1 MDTFSSLDIHRLS
14 IEDALRRL
22 NTSRTGLTCTE
33 AQRRLSQFGPNVL
46 ARPAQGSLVR
56 DIARQFTHFLAV
68 LLWIAA
74 GLSFLGSYFNP
85 KENTTMIGWS
95 IIGVI
100 VLNAIFTFVQEYRA
114 ERTLTALRRLLPTLT
129 WVVREG
135 RELEV
140 PREQLVP
147 GDLLLLDE
155 GQQVPGDA
163 RLIDVVGLRVDL
175 SSLTGES
182 AAKLRNSEPAVDGE
196 VLGASNLVFAGTTVV
211 SGHGRAVVYG
221 TGMQTE
227 FGKVANLTTA
237 TPTGT
242 SPLQREVTH
251 VAHVVAVIS
260 VFMGLSFFA
269 LGWWLGLGIWISAIF
284 GIGIIVAYVP
294 EGLLPTLTLSLAM
307 ASQRM
312 AKRHALIKHLPSVE
326 TLGSTTVICTDKT
339 GTLTENRMKVDQL
352 FVDHFEVAIRNNCL
366 VIGGRVCPAAEIE
379 QWKPLFDAISYCHNV
394 KRGRHGDGRM
404 AFTGDPTEVALVEFA
419 HDHGLLHREPQPRMG
434 ELPFDADR
442 KRMTTLHWMQGRLV
456 AYVKGAPE
464 SLLPLCTR
472 QLHDNQLIDL
482 TVDQRQALLLRSR
495 IYAQQAYRV
504 LAVAMREIPSGT
516 EQLSIEHV
524 EQELTFL
531 GLVALIDPPRREVPD
546 AIQRCR
552 RAGIRVIMLTGDHPE
567 TALAIGRHIGL
578 SKPDKTMH
586 HHQLTFLVDGPGL
599 DRLTDAQLRQ
609 LLTPTLPDEPDPIF
623 ARMAPRH
630 KMRIVSMLRER
641 GDIVAVTGDGV
652 NDAPAL
658 KHADIGIAMGLA
670 GTDVAKEAADMILL
684 DDNFATIVNAVE
696 EGRAVYA
703 NIRKFVSY
711 VLASNLAEA
720 VPYIAFGLFAI
731 PVPLTVLQILAI
743 DLGTNVLPAL
753 ALGAE
758 RPHAGIMKMP
768 PRPRSERLMNRSL
781 ILRAYGFLGLIEGL
795 VALGAFFWFL
805 LSQGW
810 NLGEPLDWS
819 SPLYRQATTVTF
831 AGIVTGQIANAFAC
845 LSERLS
851 VTQLGWRDNPLLLWG
866 IGSEIALLLFFIYT
880 PWGHALLSTA
890 AFPLW
895 IWPILM
901 VGALL
906 LLLAEESR
914 KIMASRVLPF
924 NAGGFP
930 AQPQHRNASSPIQPS
945 GHRPKG

>member
-1 MDTFSSLDIHRLS
+1 MDPSISFDIHRLS
-14 IEDALRRL
+14 LDDALSRL
-22 NTSRTGLTCTE
+22 ATNIRGLTDTE
-33 AQRRLSQFGPNVL
+33 ARQRLLQFGPNVL
-46 ARPAQGSLVR
+46 TRPAQGSLLRGIV
-56 DIARQFTHFLAV
+56 RQFTHFLAV

-74 GLSFLGSYFNP
+74 GLSFLSSYFNP
-85 KENTTMIGWS
+85 KDDTTMIGWS

-100 VLNAIFTFVQEYRA
+100 VLNAVFTFVQEYRV
-114 ERTLTALRRLLPTLT
+114 ERTLAALRRLLPTLT
-129 WVVREG
+129 WVMRDG

-147 GDLLLLDE
+147 GDLLLLEE
-155 GQQVPGDA
+155 GQQVPADA
-163 RLIDVVGLRVDL
+163 RLIEAVGLRVDL

-182 AAKLRNSEPAVDGE
+182 AAKPRTSEPAVDGD
-196 VLGASNLVFAGTTVV
+196 VLGAANLVFAGTTVV
-211 SGHGRAVVYG
+211 SGHGRAMVYG

-237 TPTGT
+237 VPVGI

-251 VAHVVAVIS
+251 VAHVVALIS

-339 GTLTENRMKVDQL
+339 GTLTENRMRVDRL
-352 FVDHFEVAIRNNCL
+352 FIDNFEVARRNNCL
-366 VIGGRVCPAAEIE
+366 AIGGRVCPATEIE

-394 KRGRHGDGRM
+394 KRGKHGDGRT

-442 KRMTTLHWMQGRLV
+442 KRMTTLHWQQGRLV
-456 AYVKGAPE
+456 AYIKGAPE
-464 SLLPLCTR
+464 SVLPLCTT
-472 QLHDNQLIDL
+472 QLHHNQPIDL
-482 TVDQRQALLLRSR
+482 SADQRRALLLRSR
-495 IYAQQAYRV
+495 SYAQQAYRV

-516 EQLSIEHV
+516 AQLSV
-524 EQELTFL
+524 EQVERDLTFL

-546 AIQRCR
+546 AIQRCG
-552 RAGIRVIMLTGDHPE
+552 RAGIRVIMLTGDHPA

-578 SKPDKTMH
+578 SRSDNTTYLQ
-586 HHQLTFLVDGPGL
+586 QLTPVIDGPGL

-609 LLTPTLPDEPDPIF
+609 LLTPSVPGEPDPIF

-630 KMRIVSMLRER
+630 KMRIVSMLRDG

-658 KHADIGIAMGLA
+658 KHADIGVAMGVA

-684 DDNFATIVNAVE
+684 DDNFATIVNAIE

-711 VLASNLAEA
+711 VLSSNLAEA
-720 VPYIAFGLFAI
+720 VPYVAFGLFAI

-758 RPHAGIMKMP
+758 RPHAGLMMMP
-768 PRPRSERLMNRSL
+768 PRPRNERLMNRSL
-781 ILRAYGFLGLIEGL
+781 VLRAYGFLGLIEGL

-805 LSQGW
+805 FSQGW
-810 NLGEPLDWS
+810 NWGEPLDWS

-845 LSERLS
+845 RSERLS
-851 VTQLGWRDNPLLLWG
+851 VTQLGLGDNRMLLWG
-866 IGSEIALLLFFIYT
+866 IGSEVALLVFFIYT
-880 PWGHALLSTA
+880 PWGNALLATA
-890 AFPLW
+890 AVPLW
-895 IWPILM
+895 VWPILM
-901 VGALL
+901 FGALL
-906 LLLAEESR
+906 LLLAEEAR
-914 KIMASRVLPF
+914 KYLADRVLRF
-924 NAGGFP
+924 ISGGLP
-930 AQPQHRNASSPIQPS
+930 AHSPHKNASSRIQPS

>member
-1 MDTFSSLDIHRLS
+1 MDISSHSDMHRLS
-14 IEDALRRL
+14 VDDALRRL
-22 NTSRTGLTCTE
+22 NTHRTGLTSTE

-46 ARPAQGSLVR
+46 ARPDQGSLVR
-56 DIARQFTHFLAV
+56 GIVRQFTHFLAV

-74 GLSFLGSYFNP
+74 GLSFLGGYFNP
-85 KENTTMIGWS
+85 KEDTTMIGWS

-100 VLNAIFTFVQEYRA
+100 VLNAAFTFVQEYRA
-114 ERTLTALRRLLPTLT
+114 ERTLTALRRLLPTLS

-135 RELEV
+135 REGEV

-155 GQQVPGDA
+155 GQQVPADA
-163 RLIDVVGLRVDL
+163 RLIEVIGLRVDL

-182 AAKLRNSEPAVDGE
+182 SAKSRTAEPVLDGD

-221 TGMQTE
+221 TGIQTE

-237 TPTGT
+237 TPAGI

-251 VAHVVAVIS
+251 VAHVVVVIS

-269 LGWWLGLGIWISAIF
+269 LGWWLGLGLWISAIF

-312 AKRHALIKHLPSVE
+312 AKRQALIKHLPSVE

-339 GTLTENRMKVDQL
+339 GTLTENHMKVDRL
-352 FVDHFEVAIRNNCL
+352 FIDQFEVASRNNCL
-366 VIGGRVCPAAEIE
+366 IIGGRVCPGAEIE
-379 QWKPLFDAISYCHNV
+379 QWKPLFDAISHCHNV
-394 KRGRHGDGRM
+394 KRGKHGDGRT

-419 HDHGLLHREPQPRMG
+419 HEHGLLHREPQPRMG

-442 KRMTTLHWMQGRLV
+442 KRMTTFHWREGRLV

-464 SLLPLCTR
+464 SLLPLCTT
-472 QLHDNQLIDL
+472 QLHQNQPIDL
-482 TVDQRQALLLRSR
+482 TTDQRQDLLLRSR
-495 IYAQQAYRV
+495 TYAQQAYRV
-504 LAVAMREIPSGT
+504 LAVAMREVPSGT
-516 EQLSIEHV
+516 AQLRIEDV
-524 EQELTFL
+524 EQDLTFL
-531 GLVALIDPPRREVPD
+531 GLVALIDPPRREVPE

-552 RAGIRVIMLTGDHPE
+552 RAGIRVIMLTGDHPA

-586 HHQLTFLVDGPGL
+586 HHKLTFVVEGPAL
-599 DRLTDAQLRQ
+599 DKLTDDQLRQ
-609 LLTPTLPDEPDPIF
+609 LLTPTTPDEMDPIF

-670 GTDVAKEAADMILL
+670 GTDVAKESADMILL

-711 VLASNLAEA
+711 VLTSNLAEA

-768 PRPRSERLMNRSL
+768 PRPRNERLMNRSL
-781 ILRAYGFLGLIEGL
+781 VLRAYGFLGLIEGL
-795 VALGAFFWFL
+795 VALGAFFCFL

-810 NLGEPLDWS
+810 SWGEPLDWS

-831 AGIVTGQIANAFAC
+831 AAIVTGQIANAFAC
-845 LSERLS
+845 RSERLS
-851 VTQLGWRDNPLLLWG
+851 VTQLGWRDNHMLLWG
-866 IGSEIALLLFFIYT
+866 IGSEIALLVFFIYT

-895 IWPILM
+895 IWPILV

-906 LLLAEESR
+906 LLLAEEGR
-914 KIMASRVLPF
+914 KYLAGRIWQFIPHGLVARLGHTNAAS
-924 NAGGFP
+924 
-930 AQPQHRNASSPIQPS
+930 QTQPS
-945 GHRPKG
+945 AHRPEA